1 MLIIIENKT
10 TKEPTCKVVFT
21 PLSSADFNAVPK
33 LILDVF
39 VGTSFIFDIFLLC
52 LIVKIP
58 TIIGAK

>member
-33 LILDVF
+33 LILDAVSYTHLNYTGLK
-39 VGTSFIFDIFLLC
+39 VASVT
-52 LIVKIP
+52 VNVQ
-58 TIIGAK
+58 AVRV